1 MPRRVLFAAIC
12 AAAVCTMAAPRAWA
26 APEVLVFAAASLK
39 TALDDVARS
48 WQAKTGT
55 KPTLS
60 YAATSTLAR
69 QILRGAP
76 ADIFV
81 SANRDWMDALEEDG
95 LIRRETRR
103 DLLGNRLVLVGHG
116 RNRPSMK
123 IGDLPDRLGNGR
135 LAMAL
140 TDAVPAGMYGRQALR
155 ALGIWDRVAGRVV
168 QADNVR
174 AALAFVARGEA
185 PFGIVYATDAAAS
198 DGVSAVAAFPASSH
212 WPIVYPAALTA
223 GRANGKA
230 ESFYAHLF
238 SDEARPL
245 FERQGFTVAE

>member
-1 MPRRVLFAAIC
+1 MPRSHLLAAVCAAAIC
-12 AAAVCTMAAPRAWA
+12 ATAPPRASA
-26 APEVLVFAAASLK
+26 EILVFAAASLK

-69 QILRGAP
+69 QIQRGAP

-81 SANRDWMDALEEDG
+81 SANRDWMDTLEKDG
-95 LIRRETRR
+95 MIRRETRR
-103 DLLGNRLVLVGHG
+103 DLLGNRLVLIGHG
-116 RNRPSMK
+116 AGLAPVK
-123 IGDLPDRLGNGR
+123 IGDLPARLDGGW

-140 TDAVPAGMYGRQALR
+140 VDAVPAGVYARQALR
-155 ALGIWDRVAGRVV
+155 ALGVWDRVAPRVV

-185 PFGIVYATDAAAS
+185 PFGVVYATDAAAS
-198 DGVSAVAAFPASSH
+198 RQVSVLAAFPASSH
-212 WPIVYPAALTA
+212 RPIVYPAAVTA
-223 GRANGKA
+223 GNGNREA
-230 ESFYAHLF
+230 AALFAYLF
-238 SDEARPL
+238 SDAARPL
-245 FERQGFTVAE
+245 FERQGFTVVE

>member
-1 MPRRVLFAAIC
+1 MSRRVLFAAIC
-12 AAAVCTMAAPRAWA
+12 AAAICATAPRAWA
-26 APEVLVFAAASLK
+26 APDVLVFAAASLK
-39 TALDDVARS
+39 TALDDVARG
-48 WQAKTGT
+48 WQAKTGA

-81 SANRDWMDALEEDG
+81 SANRDWMDALEKDG

-103 DLLGNRLVLVGHG
+103 DLLGNRLVLIGHG
-116 RNRPSMK
+116 RKRPSMK
-123 IGDLPDRLGNGR
+123 IGDLPGRLGNGR

-140 TDAVPAGMYGRQALR
+140 TDAVPAGIYGRQALKT
-155 ALGIWDRVAGRVV
+155 LGVWEKVAGRVV

-198 DGVSAVAAFPASSH
+198 DRVSAVAAFPATSH
-212 WPIVYPAALTA
+212 RPIVYPAALTA

-238 SDEARPL
+238 SAAARPL
-245 FERQGFTVAE
+245 FERQGFTVVE

>member
-12 AAAVCTMAAPRAWA
+12 AAAICAMAAPRAWA
-26 APEVLVFAAASLK
+26 APDVLVFAAASLK

-48 WQAKTGT
+48 WRAKTGAM
-55 KPTLS
+55 PTLS

-69 QILRGAP
+69 HILRGAP

-81 SANRDWMDALEEDG
+81 SANRDWMDALEKDG

-103 DLLGNRLVLVGHG
+103 DLLGNRLVLIGHG
-116 RNRPSMK
+116 ENRPSVK

-140 TDAVPAGMYGRQALR
+140 TDGVPAGMYGRQALQ
-155 ALGIWDRVAGRVV
+155 ALGIWEKVAGRVV

-198 DGVSAVAAFPASSH
+198 ARVSAVAAFPASSH
-212 WPIVYPAALTA
+212 RPIVYPAALTA
-223 GRANGKA
+223 GRTNGKA

-245 FERQGFTVAE
+245 FERQGFTVVD